1 MKLLKQLKFNLSQ
14 AQAQMSFQANKHRR
28 ELVFKVGD
36 EVLRK
41 LCPYR
46 QAYYQ
51 GQNFSEIS
59 HSFLWSFPNSWT
71 CWIGGISIETTCWY
85 QDSLS
90 QQQKLQGQHTSTV
103 PHELAITNPI
113 QFLPEAILKHCSI
126 IKDNAPCEQ
135 LLIQWI
141 SIPTEESIWIDLN
154 YFKGQFPFFQPWGQG
169 CPFKGQQWWAGR
181 TRPWENAY
189 MAGLF

>member
-46 QAYYQ
+46 QLTIKDRISPKLATRFYGPFRIPEHVGLVAYRLKLPADTK
-51 GQNFSEIS
+51 I
-59 HSFLWSFPNSWT
+59 HSVFHV
-71 CWIGGISIETTCWY
+71 
-85 QDSLS
+85 S

-154 YFKGQFPFFQPWGQG
+154 YFKGQFPFFQP
-169 CPFKGQQWWAGR
+169 
-181 TRPWENAY
+181 
-189 MAGLF
+189 